1 MPSLVGSRS
10 RTIGSIPETRI
21 REDLRPA
28 CEYASVHSRRP
39 KAGVGRNGFLPS
51 RSERFELF
59 DAHRSSPIVASLAGE
74 NQVAGFRA
82 TAERAGV
89 NMIEGGEIRR
99 AMEPAPAGPD
109 VDPAIAAAPAVAFE
123 DEGEQLPAS
132 RCLHA
137 RSVCRGFAP
146 VGGRSGS
153 HGSPRH
159 RKRAS
164 PCKGKSAG
172 VAACVRTKFRHCA
185 RGATDLTLTR
195 WHPIGQ

>member
-146 VGGRSGS
+146 VG
-153 HGSPRH
+153 
-159 RKRAS
+159 
-164 PCKGKSAG
+164 
-172 VAACVRTKFRHCA
+172 AAV
-185 RGATDLTLTR
+185 DLTAHLATASAR
-195 WHPIGQ
+195 ARARAKAPVLQPAFGPNSVIVLAAPQT